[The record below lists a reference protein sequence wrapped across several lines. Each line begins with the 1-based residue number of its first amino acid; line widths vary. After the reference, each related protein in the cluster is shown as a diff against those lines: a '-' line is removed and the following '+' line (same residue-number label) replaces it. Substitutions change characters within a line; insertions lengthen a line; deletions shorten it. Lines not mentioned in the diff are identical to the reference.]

1 MKTLPTTSVKKTS
14 ILATFLTTF
23 LIALPSCSVKKE
35 VTATGESAGGTTLPQ
50 SNPAGSGAGCDFSK
64 HSRSFGESAG
74 KEIKEPT
81 SVAMEKL
88 EIVSLHY
95 SRLSENNGAQK
106 SSSLFEFSGD
116 DAENLKSDCYGSSDG
131 SIVISA
137 GQQDTVAIAFMKEG
151 ESTYSAPLFL
161 KLELSSDGESAK
173 LKGSVEEN
181 NFITTNSA
189 LELLKQSGNWSAVK
203 FFRLENG
210 TVEIHLSRSNDFG
223 PFRDSVVVIGTFKLN
238 G

>member
-137 GQQDTVAIAFMKEG
+137 GQQD
-151 ESTYSAPLFL
+151 
-161 KLELSSDGESAK
+161 
-173 LKGSVEEN
+173 
-181 NFITTNSA
+181 
-189 LELLKQSGNWSAVK
+189 SGD
-203 FFRLENG
+203 RLYERRR
-210 TVEIHLSRSNDFG
+210 IHLQRPSLLEVRAK
-223 PFRDSVVVIGTFKLN
+223 FRWRKRETKRIRRRK
-238 G
+238 